1 MRPRIV
7 GRAGDRLAKTDLFSP
22 GEPLPFSRRS
32 HKKPLDTFRLPV
44 GGRGAGRRPLAPE
57 KRQRNRIMVSFTDA
71 ELATLTNA
79 VGGEPISTFLHD
91 FVVESLRRRLR

>member
-1 MRPRIV
+1 
-7 GRAGDRLAKTDLFSP
+7 
-22 GEPLPFSRRS
+22 
-32 HKKPLDTFRLPV
+32 
-44 GGRGAGRRPLAPE
+44 
-57 KRQRNRIMVSFTDA
+57 MVSFTDA